1 MSGMF
6 ANSKFNKKIGK
17 WNTSKVET
25 MSEMFADY
33 EFNRDLSAWDVSNVK
48 NFTGM
53 FQDYRYGI
61 SYLYDKWRIRRDADL
76 TNFEFDHPSEEYKR
90 KFNYKI

>member
-1 MSGMF
+1 MF
-6 ANSKFNKKIGK
+6 SN
-17 WNTSKVET
+17 
-25 MSEMFADY
+25 Y

-53 FQDYRYGI
+53 FQDYKHGI

-76 TNFEFDHPSEEYKR
+76 TNFEFNDSSEEYKAE
-90 KFNYKI
+90 FEHKI